1 MNRLLSMEMFVAVVE
16 SNSFSK
22 ASHALHMAP
31 STISFHIANLES
43 YLGTKI
49 LNRTTRTLTITDEG
63 QKYYQL
69 CKRVLADIK
78 DVESS
83 LGKSKSTA
91 TGRLRVDA
99 SDEVVSGLLQPVMA
113 QFLRRYPGVSLD
125 FTFSG
130 HNFDANQIG
139 ADVMIRVPLQ
149 PFDGSRVVALPI
161 GFSQSVVAASPSYLE
176 RHGEPAAPVDLLSHH
191 CIGYLD
197 SWSGRHWEWF
207 FDENGKRLA
216 IDVPCRLGYSLGGQ
230 RVAAA
235 IRGFGI
241 VNDLM
246 CYLREP
252 LLAGKLK
259 LILRQ
264 WSWTPPPNHI
274 LYPENL
280 RRSRKIKAFV
290 NFILEKYPPNCE
302 LQPPLNDPG

>member
-1 MNRLLSMEMFVAVVE
+1 MNRLLSMEIFAAVVE
-16 SNSFSK
+16 SNSLSR

-43 YLGTKI
+43 YLGTTI

-63 QKYYQL
+63 KKYYEL

-91 TGRLRVDA
+91 TGRLRIDTN
-99 SDEVVSGLLQPVMA
+99 DEVVSRLLQPVMA

-125 FTFSG
+125 FVFSG
-130 HNFDANQIG
+130 HNFDASQIG
-139 ADVMIRVPLQ
+139 ADVMIRMPLK
-149 PFDGSRVVALPI
+149 PFDESRVVASPI
-161 GFSQSVVAASPSYLE
+161 GYSHAVVAASPSYLE
-176 RHGEPAAPVDLLSHH
+176 RHGEPATPMDLLNHR
-191 CIGYLD
+191 CIGSLD

-207 FDENGKRLA
+207 FEENGKRLA
-216 IDVPCRLGYSLGGQ
+216 VDVPCRLGYSIGEH
-230 RVAAA
+230 RVDAA
-235 IRGFGI
+235 IRGLGI

-246 CYLREP
+246 CFLREP

-259 LILRQ
+259 LILQQ
-264 WSWTPPPNHI
+264 WSWTPPPYHI

-280 RRSRKIKAFV
+280 RRSRKVKAFV
-290 NFILEKYPPNCE
+290 NFILEKYPPNRE
-302 LQPPLNDPG
+302 LQPPLNDLR